1 MTAALVRVTSEELR
15 RELIQKNSECVISNY
30 RYIVTVFYFSSAVN
44 PASPRKAVEKNE
56 TPDEEWGEYITEWVA
71 EYDSY
76 EKARRKLVK
85 FCKGNSLE
93 STDEDSV
100 RKRLPSSKYV
110 NGFTSD
116 TASGRPPVQAS
127 TSWLHTE
134 TMERPKKKKFC
145 SNGAKS
151 LNLPAIPPFAPSAPA
166 VTVPEPRQDER
177 ELRLYQMLEEIKGQV
192 RQNTLLL
199 QAIMRRENAAE
210 VVNEE
215 FQFPLRNMTGIKD
228 LEDRLSN
235 RDTQRSLTRY
245 LTSLGG
251 TSAKDIVH
259 RIMREIITN
268 ELANNFNWQGRG
280 QKSPF
285 STLVLAKVVIDAAKK
300 QGAKVVEAEEKIKTW
315 LKYSGDRNGGR
326 KKRATE
332 KEKQMP
338 QADSSSCESE

>member
-1 MTAALVRVTSEELR
+1 MLSLFRCL
-15 RELIQKNSECVISNY
+15 
-30 RYIVTVFYFSSAVN
+30 
-44 PASPRKAVEKNE
+44 
-56 TPDEEWGEYITEWVA
+56 
-71 EYDSY
+71 DSY

-85 FCKGNSLE
+85 FCQGNSLE

-100 RKRLPSSKYV
+100 RKRVPPSKYV
-110 NGFTSD
+110 NGFTYD
-116 TASGRPPVQAS
+116 TTSGRPPVQAS

-134 TMERPKKKKFC
+134 TMETPKKVC
-145 SNGAKS
+145 NGAKS
-151 LNLPAIPPFAPSAPA
+151 LDLPAIPPFAPSAPA

-177 ELRLYQMLEEIKGQV
+177 ELRLYQILEEIKGQV

-210 VVNEE
+210 VENEE
-215 FQFPLRNMTGIKD
+215 FQFPLRSMTGIKE

-285 STLVLAKVVIDAAKK
+285 STLLLAKVVIDAAKK
-300 QGAKVVEAEEKIKTW
+300 QGAKAVEAEEKIKTW

-332 KEKQMP
+332 KKKQMP
-338 QADSSSCESE
+338 RADSSSGESE

>member
-1 MTAALVRVTSEELR
+1 MFRCL
-15 RELIQKNSECVISNY
+15 
-30 RYIVTVFYFSSAVN
+30 
-44 PASPRKAVEKNE
+44 
-56 TPDEEWGEYITEWVA
+56 
-71 EYDSY
+71 DSY

-85 FCKGNSLE
+85 FCQGNSLE

-100 RKRLPSSKYV
+100 RKRVPPSKYV
-110 NGFTSD
+110 NGFTYD
-116 TASGRPPVQAS
+116 TTSGRPPVQAS

-134 TMERPKKKKFC
+134 TMETPKKVC
-145 SNGAKS
+145 NGAKS
-151 LNLPAIPPFAPSAPA
+151 LDLPAIPPFAPSAPA

-177 ELRLYQMLEEIKGQV
+177 ELRLYQILEEIKGQV

-210 VVNEE
+210 VENEE
-215 FQFPLRNMTGIKD
+215 FQFPLRSMTGIKE

-285 STLVLAKVVIDAAKK
+285 STLLLAKVVIDAAKK
-300 QGAKVVEAEEKIKTW
+300 QGAKAVEAEEKIKTW

-332 KEKQMP
+332 KKKQMP
-338 QADSSSCESE
+338 RADSSSGESE